1 MSAGTEPLPL
11 TVIGGFL
18 GAGKTTLLNGWL
30 RALPPGL
37 RVAVLVND
45 FGAVNVDAAL
55 VAARSADTIALTN
68 GCVCCS
74 IGGDL
79 TAALVRVLD
88 AKPAFD
94 AVVVEASGV
103 SDPWNIAQMG
113 RADPGLALAGIVV
126 VLDAAAVLAH
136 AADPRLASTVER
148 QLACADLLVIN
159 KTGAAGAGR
168 VQAVRAWA
176 HARAPG
182 TPMVETADGSV
193 PPLLGDDWHP
203 APAGDAASAPC
214 CGHGVHHAHHAHDQ
228 HAHLFE
234 SCVLPAPGAFSAS
247 ALRERLRALP
257 AGVLRLKGWLRTDE
271 MGWTELQF
279 AGRHGALAPSG
290 TPSAGGA
297 LVAIGLRGALP
308 HAALEEWLRA
318 AAIPAA

>member
-1 MSAGTEPLPL
+1 MSAGKEPLPL

-30 RALPPGL
+30 RALPAGR

-88 AKPAFD
+88 ASPAFD

-103 SDPWNIAQMG
+103 SDPWNIAQLG

-126 VLDAAAVLAH
+126 VLDADAVLAH
-136 AADPRLASTVER
+136 AADPRLAATVER
-148 QLACADLLVIN
+148 QLACADLLVVN
-159 KTGAAGAGR
+159 KALAAGAER

-176 HARAPG
+176 HARSPG
-182 TPMVETADGSV
+182 TPMLETADGSV
-193 PPLLGDDWHP
+193 PPLLADDWHP
-203 APAGDAASAPC
+203 APAGAAAAPC
-214 CGHGVHHAHHAHDQ
+214 CGHGPNDEHDEHDEHAS
-228 HAHLFE
+228 LFD
-234 SCVLPAPGAFSAS
+234 SCLLPASGTFSGS
-247 ALRERLRALP
+247 ALRERLRAPP

-279 AGRHGALAPSG
+279 ACRRGALAPAAA
-290 TPSAGGA
+290 PPAGGV
-297 LVAIGLRGALP
+297 LVAIGLRGGLP
-308 HAALEEWLRA
+308 RAALEVWLRDA
-318 AAIPAA
+318 ALTAA